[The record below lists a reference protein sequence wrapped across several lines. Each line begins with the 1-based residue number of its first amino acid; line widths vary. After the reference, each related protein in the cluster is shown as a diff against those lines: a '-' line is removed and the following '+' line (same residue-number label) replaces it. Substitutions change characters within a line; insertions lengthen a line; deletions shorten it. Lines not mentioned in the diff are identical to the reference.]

1 MAAAANCATSLTE
14 SGNERISSTKLTPA
28 ISVTPARN
36 HGYSNPKNAL
46 HTHAPIRKIM
56 PPPLNTIVECDDL
69 WFGLSIML
77 NLSASLRYT
86 NSINRR
92 IRNMIP

>member
-14 SGNERISSTKLTPA
+14 SGSERISSTKLTPA

-36 HGYSNPKNAL
+36 QGYSNPKNAL

-77 NLSASLRYT
+77 YLSAMRKYT
-86 NSINRR
+86 SSARSSRTKIK
-92 IRNMIP
+92 I